1 MDVKSKARV
10 TGRRELA
17 AKERETEEQ
26 GDLWPGRVFC

>member
-17 AKERETEEQ
+17 AKEREKEEQ
-26 GDLWPGRVFC
+26 GDLWPSRVFC